1 MKYPI
6 NIDKADITKIL
17 ISSKVSYGKKGF
29 KYFTAYKNGEKNKPL
44 CIKPLKL
51 SRYAKYFE
59 GIKNLLIKNGE
70 LLEVC
75 KKIQSI
81 LYNTEYLKT
90 KIKLML
96 VKQIQMF
103 MKVIYQNKVY
113 AVFPITLIDSAFKK
127 DKNYQQIFIR
137 GLQEFKFVV
146 KEKKTSNFIDE
157 DIDVSSDVS
166 DEEISDKEH
175 FYKELIETYD
185 Y

>member
-1 MKYPI
+1 M
-6 NIDKADITKIL
+6 
-17 ISSKVSYGKKGF
+17 
-29 KYFTAYKNGEKNKPL
+29 
-44 CIKPLKL
+44 
-51 SRYAKYFE
+51 SRYAKYFG

-75 KKIQSI
+75 KKIQNI

-103 MKVIYQNKVY
+103 MKIIYQNKVY
-113 AVFPITLIDSAFKK
+113 TVFPITLIDSAFKK

-166 DEEISDKEH
+166 DEEISDEEISDKEH

>member
-1 MKYPI
+1 
-6 NIDKADITKIL
+6 
-17 ISSKVSYGKKGF
+17 
-29 KYFTAYKNGEKNKPL
+29 
-44 CIKPLKL
+44 
-51 SRYAKYFE
+51 
-59 GIKNLLIKNGE
+59 
-70 LLEVC
+70 
-75 KKIQSI
+75 
-81 LYNTEYLKT
+81 
-90 KIKLML
+90 ML

-103 MKVIYQNKVY
+103 MKIIYQNKVY
-113 AVFPITLIDSAFKK
+113 TVFPITIDSAFKK

-166 DEEISDKEH
+166 DEEISDEEISDKEH